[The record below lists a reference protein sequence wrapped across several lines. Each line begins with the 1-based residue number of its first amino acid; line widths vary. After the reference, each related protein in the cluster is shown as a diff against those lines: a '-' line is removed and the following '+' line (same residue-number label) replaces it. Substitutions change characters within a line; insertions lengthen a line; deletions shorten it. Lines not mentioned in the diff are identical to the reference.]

1 MVVKNLRMEDCTM
14 KHISKKTAPELF
26 IKDLEKTQLPASACK
41 CEEKWGVTTLAIGEE
56 CSLG

>member
-1 MVVKNLRMEDCTM
+1 M